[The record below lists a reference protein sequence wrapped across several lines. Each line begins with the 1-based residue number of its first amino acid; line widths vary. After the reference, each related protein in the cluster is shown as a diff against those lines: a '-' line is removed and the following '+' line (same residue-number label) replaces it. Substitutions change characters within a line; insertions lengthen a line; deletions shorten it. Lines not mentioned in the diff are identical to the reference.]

1 MKALVTGA
9 TGYIGSKLCQR
20 LLAEG
25 WEVDVLIRSSG
36 RPLAESLAGKVSLR
50 TYDGNTQ
57 SVLDSVSAA
66 KPDLVFHLASLFIAE
81 HRSEQVTDLIN
92 SNVLFG
98 TQLIEACS
106 RFGVK
111 RFINTGTSWQHYR
124 SEAYDPVCLYAATKQ
139 AFEDILD
146 FYADAFDL
154 RVVTLKLFDTYG
166 ADDPRPKLVNLL
178 RRHASSQE
186 PLLMSPGAQ
195 KIDLVHI
202 DDVCNAF
209 LQATRLLADTNGA
222 PSHQRY
228 AVSTGQARA
237 LREIVEIFIEAT
249 GQNLAIRWGERP
261 YRAREVMTPIG
272 GAILPGWRPQHE
284 LSCDFA
290 EFAGGPE
297 KVFVTGGTGLE
308 DKLPISPSQDSAP
321 QTWRR

>member
-9 TGYIGSKLCQR
+9 TGYVGSKLCAR

-25 WEVDVLIRSSG
+25 WQVEVITRSAG
-36 RPLAESLAGKVSLR
+36 RPLPEPLAGKVHLHAH
-50 TYDGNTQ
+50 DGSTQ
-57 SVLDSVSAA
+57 SLMDAVTTSA
-66 KPDLVFHLASLFIAE
+66 PDFVFHLASLFIAE

-98 TQLIEACS
+98 TQLIEACA
-106 RFGVK
+106 RAGVK

-124 SEAYDPVCLYAATKQ
+124 SDAYDPVCLYAATKQ

-146 FYADAFDL
+146 FYVDAFGISAI
-154 RVVTLKLFDTYG
+154 TLKLFDTYG
-166 ADDPRPKLVNLL
+166 PDDPRPKLVNLL
-178 RRHASSQE
+178 RRHAASQE
-186 PLLMSPGAQ
+186 PLLMSPGEQ

-209 LQATRLLADTNGA
+209 LQAARLLEGPNAA

-237 LREIVEIFIEAT
+237 LREVVEAFIEAT
-249 GQNLAIRWGERP
+249 GQNLLIAWGERP
-261 YRAREVMTPIG
+261 YRAREVMAPTG

-284 LSCDFA
+284 LARGFA
-290 EFAGGPE
+290 EF
-297 KVFVTGGTGLE
+297 T
-308 DKLPISPSQDSAP
+308 D
-321 QTWRR
+321 R